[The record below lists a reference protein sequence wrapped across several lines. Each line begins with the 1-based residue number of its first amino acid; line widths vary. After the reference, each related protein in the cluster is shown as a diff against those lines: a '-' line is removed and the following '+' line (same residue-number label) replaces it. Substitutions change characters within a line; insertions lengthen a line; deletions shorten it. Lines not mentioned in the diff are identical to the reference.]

1 MRRFATIH
9 RAFQLAALVGVSA
22 LAGCQGGSSNGSLF
36 SSNGSN
42 AGRPVQLQT
51 VQTSPTSAEAG
62 VGTSGQLPSARMEL
76 DEKQLAKAIERYR
89 LNKKQKQSPF
99 RSVGYDL
106 NGDGGAEALI
116 LLEGEGWCAKTGC
129 TLAVFTSGK
138 TGYRPVATIRRVW
151 GPVTVTNERNN
162 GWSDLVVNT
171 GLPSRDQRVRL
182 RFGAD
187 GYPGNAVTLT
197 PMPSDIEIAG
207 EVVLERAPMMSQE
220 VVANTQSAAN

>member
-1 MRRFATIH
+1 MHRLGSIH
-9 RAFQLAALVGVSA
+9 RAFQLAALVGLSA
-22 LAGCQGGSSNGSLF
+22 LAGCQGSSSNGSLF
-36 SSNGSN
+36 SSSGSN
-42 AGRPVQLQT
+42 GERPVQLQNS
-51 VQTSPTSAEAG
+51 QTSPTSGEAG
-62 VGTSGQLPSARMEL
+62 TDTSRQFPSARMEL
-76 DEKQLAKAIERYR
+76 DKKQLAKAVERYR

-151 GPVTVTNERNN
+151 GPVIVTSERNN
-162 GWSDLVVNT
+162 GWSDLVANT

-182 RFGAD
+182 RFGAN

-197 PMPSDIEIAG
+197 PMPSDIESAG

-220 VVANTQSAAN
+220 MVSNTQSLPN